1 MAKLFLAQLGH
12 ANRFVMQALHRKTPN
27 TCHRKALSVANIA
40 ISVVIGTDG
49 KCGVP
54 RKYTLRK
61 IMVYGRGIEALA
73 KYLPNES
80 IIYTSFINEMSI

>member
-1 MAKLFLAQLGH
+1 ML
-12 ANRFVMQALHRKTPN
+12 QAWHPKTPN
-27 TCHRKALSVANIA
+27 TCNNKALSVVNKT